1 MKRLIPIF
9 LLAAVLLI
17 ILPTTAQQNNIY
29 YTLRAARVRSC
40 ASTFCTRLGSIP
52 GNTRIQVAGSVEGK
66 KWNGSTLW
74 YQITFDGQTGY
85 VHSSLLTTLEP
96 GRLITPGAPT
106 LAPVP
111 IQSYLIGPPLILTSV
126 PLPTD
131 VFAATSLPPSS
142 SRYTCNGIN
151 DLNCDAFANQREANA
166 HLALCGY
173 DEDRLDGDND
183 GLACETLPP

>member
-9 LLAAVLLI
+9 LLAAVLLM

-40 ASTFCTRLGSIP
+40 ASTFCARLGSIP

-85 VHSSLLTTLEP
+85 IHSSLLTTLEP

-106 LAPVP
+106 LAPVSIP
-111 IQSYLIGPPLILTSV
+111 SYLINPPIVLTS
-126 PLPTD
+126 
-131 VFAATSLPPSS
+131 APSP
-142 SRYTCNGIN
+142 YTCNRID
-151 DLNCDAFANQREANA
+151 DLNCSHFANQREANA
-166 HLALCGY
+166 HLQQCPL
-173 DEDRLDGDND
+173 DEDFLDADKN
-183 GLACETLPP
+183 GLACEALPP